1 MYGIANDVVLPQD
14 LMVVAA
20 AEGEEGGH
28 GGVEAPNP
36 LVVEPNEFIY
46 GSIAFLVLF
55 FVLYKFAF
63 PALKKAV
70 KDREDKIRGDL
81 ERAESARVEAE
92 SELSAYKKQLAAAR
106 TEASQLVQNAAEEAA
121 AVRAQLMRDAEAEV
135 ATHREQTLAALD
147 GEVARARA
155 DLQREVSGFAVQ
167 LAEKIVEKNL
177 DRDAQQALIDKF
189 ITDLESAS

>member
-1 MYGIANDVVLPQD
+1 MYGIANEVELPQVF
-14 LMVVAA
+14 LATEAV
-20 AEGEEGGH
+20 EGEEGGH
-28 GGVEAPNP
+28 GGIEAPNP

-55 FVLYKFAF
+55 FVLKKFAF

-92 SELSAYKKQLAAAR
+92 SELAAYKKQLAEAR
-106 TEASQLVQNAAEEAA
+106 SEASQLVANAAEEAA
-121 AVRAQLMRDAEAEV
+121 AVRAQLMRDAEADV
-135 ATHREQTLAALD
+135 AKHREQTLAALD
-147 GEVARARA
+147 GEVARARV

-177 DRDAQQALIDKF
+177 DRDAQQALIDRF